1 MSSENKNKNKNKH
14 QGQQQDQEQRQSPNV
29 VAAASIVDVG
39 EHPEESAGEE
49 WQSVSEKQGVA
60 GRETK
65 QHPAQTEQVGLAEI
79 GANASDRKHTV
90 SARIAAHFAEL
101 LKKPGPDNR
110 LQSPLKLLRLSPKQA
125 YTFSV
130 AFLGWMVDAIDFF
143 CVSMTTTELAASFDT
158 DPSNI
163 TSAITVT
170 LMLRPIGALVFG
182 IIGDRYGRRIPLMV
196 NLFLFTII
204 ELASGFAH
212 SLPTFVG
219 LRAVYGILM
228 GGEWGLGNSLAMET
242 LPVESRGIFSGILQE
257 GYAVGNLVAA
267 MLYYAIVPSLGWR
280 ALYWISIAPA
290 AVTIVLSYFLDETDA
305 WKQARQS
312 QRDSAKKYH
321 QVVLDMLKRHWLR
334 CIYAIILLAAMN
346 FLSHGSQDLYPT
358 FLKKQHG
365 FSPKQATIGTVVG
378 NLGAIVGGMFFG
390 YMSGYFGRR
399 RTIIICVICGSCFI
413 PLWILPNKFG
423 QLLAGAFFMQVFVQG
438 AWGVIPVYLSEISP
452 EGFRTTFPGLSYQ
465 LGNLISASASQIEAT
480 MGEKNPLPELR
491 DGQKVPNYG
500 RVQGILI
507 GIIYCCV
514 FVLIILGRE
523 EHGKQFGQYTKSIDQ
538 GIGEDDDNGSH
549 GYRDSHI
556 SLKSAEH
563 KV

>member
-1 MSSENKNKNKNKH
+1 
-14 QGQQQDQEQRQSPNV
+14 
-29 VAAASIVDVG
+29 
-39 EHPEESAGEE
+39 
-49 WQSVSEKQGVA
+49 
-60 GRETK
+60 
-65 QHPAQTEQVGLAEI
+65 
-79 GANASDRKHTV
+79 
-90 SARIAAHFAEL
+90 
-101 LKKPGPDNR
+101 
-110 LQSPLKLLRLSPKQA
+110 
-125 YTFSV
+125 
-130 AFLGWMVDAIDFF
+130 
-143 CVSMTTTELAASFDT
+143 MTTTELAASFNK
-158 DPSNI
+158 DPSEV

-182 IIGDRYGRRIPLMV
+182 VIGDRYGRRIPLMV
-196 NLFLFTII
+196 NLFLFTVI
-204 ELASGFAH
+204 ELASGFAQN
-212 SLPTFVG
+212 LPTFIG
-219 LRAVYGILM
+219 LRAIYGILM

-267 MLYYAIVPSLGWR
+267 MLYYAIVPNIGWR

-290 AVTIVLSYFLDETDA
+290 VVTIVLSYFVEETDA
-305 WKQARQS
+305 WKQTRLM
-312 QRDSAKKYH
+312 QRSGSKRFYTI
-321 QVVLDMLKRHWLR
+321 VLDMLKKHWLR
-334 CIYAIILLAAMN
+334 CIYAVVLMAAMN

-358 FLKKQHG
+358 FLKEQHG

-390 YMSGYFGRR
+390 YISDYLGRR
-399 RTIIICVICGSCFI
+399 RTIAICTICGSCFI

-465 LGNLISASASQIEAT
+465 LGNLIAASASQIEAT

-491 DGQKVPNYG
+491 DGKKVPNYG

-514 FVLIILGRE
+514 FVLIIIGRE
-523 EHGKQFGQYTKSIDQ
+523 ERGKQFVHKHDDGDGIDN
-538 GIGEDDDNGSH
+538 DNVDGLSE
-549 GYRDSHI
+549 
-556 SLKSAEH
+556 K
-563 KV
+563 

>member
-1 MSSENKNKNKNKH
+1 MTSVNQDKDQIHSQDSASAAVEDVDVDVDMSPARPVGDWQSTLEKMGTTGRDIK
-14 QGQQQDQEQRQSPNV
+14 QLPAQIEEDSLAELRSDASDQKPTF
-29 VAAASIVDVG
+29 AAAVI
-39 EHPEESAGEE
+39 
-49 WQSVSEKQGVA
+49 
-60 GRETK
+60 T
-65 QHPAQTEQVGLAEI
+65 
-79 GANASDRKHTV
+79 
-90 SARIAAHFAEL
+90 HFAEL
-101 LKKPGPDNR
+101 FKRPGPENA
-110 LQSPLKLLRLSPKQA
+110 LQNPLKLLRLRPKQA

-143 CVSMTTTELAASFDT
+143 CVSMTTTELAASFGT
-158 DPSNI
+158 DPSKI

-170 LMLRPIGALVFG
+170 LMLRPIGALFFG

-196 NLFLFTII
+196 NLFLFTVI

-212 SLPTFVG
+212 NLSTFVG

-267 MLYYAIVPSLGWR
+267 MLYYAIVPRLGWR

-290 AVTIVLSYFLDETDA
+290 AVTIVLAYFLEETDV
-305 WKQARQS
+305 WKQARKS
-312 QRDSAKKYH
+312 QRDSAKRYH
-321 QVVLDMLKRHWLR
+321 QVVLDMLKRH
-334 CIYAIILLAAMN
+334 C
-346 FLSHGSQDLYPT
+346 
-358 FLKKQHG
+358 
-365 FSPKQATIGTVVG
+365 PKQATIGTVVG

-390 YMSGYFGRR
+390 YMSGYLGRR
-399 RTIIICVICGSCFI
+399 RTIIICVVCGSCFI
-413 PLWILPNKFG
+413 PLWILPSKFG
-423 QLLAGAFFMQVFVQG
+423 PLLAGAFFMQVFVQG

-514 FVLIILGRE
+514 FVLIILGQE
-523 EHGKQFGQYTKSIDQ
+523 EHGKRFGQYTKRTDHDCSDND
-538 GIGEDDDNGSH
+538 GDDNGSD
-549 GYRDSHI
+549 GGSF
-556 SLKSAEH
+556 SNTANK